1 MSINERE
8 SARVRRRAH
17 GSHAARFS
25 DRSTE
30 AMRSDVALVDRPELD
45 RGPARG
51 NWGRQ
56 YLMRLVGLDL
66 LSATVAVLL
75 ALRLGPT
82 PAEIPGGYAV
92 ASLAM
97 PFVWVAVLAL
107 CRAYE
112 RRYLGVSDE
121 EYRAVGRGVVAM
133 LGLLAVTGMFVKV
146 QWSRAYI
153 ITLVLGVLVL
163 GILVRR
169 LMRWWLHSRRRHG
182 QLMQRTVVVGR
193 ADAAAELIRSIKRS
207 PDQGFD
213 VVAVCTSE
221 MDASWNATSSI
232 EGVPV
237 LGTPSEAISAVDLC
251 DAEVVAVTSH
261 PELAGKALRRL
272 TWALE
277 ERDVELVVSTGLLDV
292 AGPRLSIRQST
303 DMSLLHIERPAATRQ
318 SVLLKSLMDRSLAAL
333 LILVFSPLL
342 IGVAVAIKV
351 MSPEGP
357 VIFRQKRVGVRG
369 DLFTI
374 FKFRS
379 MVPDAEAKLQ
389 DLLKHNEGNTVQFK
403 MKKDPRIIPGIGAFI
418 RKYSVDEL
426 PQLFNVLFGTMSLVG
441 PRPQSQAEVDQYEPD
456 AMRRLHVKPG
466 MTGLWQV
473 SGRSDLDWEQS
484 VRLDLRYV
492 DNWSPIV
499 DLQILFRTFKAVFAS
514 SGAY

>member
-1 MSINERE
+1 MPETVSPQKPDN
-8 SARVRRRAH
+8 RV
-17 GSHAARFS
+17 G
-25 DRSTE
+25 
-30 AMRSDVALVDRPELD
+30 LD

-51 NWGRQ
+51 NWGKQ
-56 YLMRLVGLDL
+56 YLIRLIGLDL
-66 LSATVAVLL
+66 LSAVVAVLIG
-75 ALRLGPT
+75 LRVGPT
-82 PAEIPGGYAV
+82 PAEIAGGYTLVSMAI
-92 ASLAM
+92 
-97 PFVWVAVLAL
+97 PFVWVAILGLA
-107 CRAYE
+107 RAYE

-121 EYRAVGRGVVAM
+121 EYRAVGRGVVGM
-133 LGLLAVTGMFVKV
+133 LGLMAVVGMFVKL
-146 QWSRAYI
+146 QWSRAYVI
-153 ITLVLGVLVL
+153 ALILGLLVL
-163 GILVRR
+163 GILARR
-169 LMRWWLHSRRRHG
+169 VMRWWLHKRRSQG
-182 QLMQRTVVVGR
+182 KLMQRTVVVGR
-193 ADAAAELIRSIKRS
+193 ADAAAELIRQIKSS
-207 PDQGFD
+207 PDQGYD
-213 VVAVCTSE
+213 VVAVCTSG

-237 LGTPSEAISAVDLC
+237 LGEATEAIAAVDLC

-318 SVLLKSLMDRSLAAL
+318 SVMLKGLMDRSLAAL
-333 LILVFSPLL
+333 LICVFSPLL
-342 IGVAVAIKV
+342 IGVAIAIKV
-351 MSPEGP
+351 MSPDGP
-357 VIFRQKRVGVRG
+357 VLFRQQRVGVRG
-369 DLFTI
+369 EMFTI
-374 FKFRS
+374 YKFRS
-379 MVPDAEAKLQ
+379 MVPDAEAKLA
-389 DLLKHNEGNTVQFK
+389 DLLKHSEGNAVQFK